1 MTRQLNTYRLTE
13 RELAQAAVHRLNR
26 DPYTLTR
33 MEYKRPLYSLTY
45 DQKTNTLRIKAKY
58 HLRSSDEFARKQ
70 IRNRRK
76 TTLQNALC

>member
-1 MTRQLNTYRLTE
+1 MVKTLNTYRLSE

-33 MEYKRPLYSLTY
+33 MEYKRPLYELTY
-45 DQKTNTLRIKAKY
+45 DQTDNLLKIKATY
-58 HLRSSDEFARKQ
+58 HYHTGAQFARKQ

-76 TTLQNALC
+76 TLLQNTL